1 MKKLLFSFA
10 FACAVFTSNA
20 QFAKG
25 NMYASG
31 LIGFSSSSQGDIK
44 SSVMSVSPGV
54 GYFVASNLSV
64 GIELGVGAQSTEI
77 ASVKS
82 DDQNSMTA
90 GVHARYY
97 FTPAN
102 KFSFFGNLGVDYMSM
117 NDKIDKVK
125 TTGFGLSVSPA
136 ISYFVSD
143 KLAMEASIGSIGYSS
158 LKTDITGSKALN
170 TLNVNFDLSSISYGL
185 VYKF

>member
-1 MKKLLFSFA
+1 MKKLLMIAA
-10 FACAVFTSNA
+10 FAGAAFTSSA

-25 NMYASG
+25 DMFASG
-31 LIGFSSSSQGDIK
+31 SVGYSSSSQGDLK
-44 SSVMSVSPGV
+44 STTMLVSPGV
-54 GYFVASNLSV
+54 GYFLTSNLSL
-64 GIELGVGAQSTEI
+64 GLELGVGSQSSEN
-77 ASVKS
+77 ASVKTDNQS
-82 DDQNSMTA
+82 SMTA

-102 KFSFFGNLGVDYMSM
+102 KFSFFGNMGVDYMSA

-143 KLAMEASIGSIGYSS
+143 KIAMEASFGSIGYNSM
-158 LKTDITGSKALN
+158 KTDIAGAKAMN
-170 TLNVNFDLSSISYGL
+170 TLNVNLDLSSISYGL
-185 VYKF
+185 IYKF